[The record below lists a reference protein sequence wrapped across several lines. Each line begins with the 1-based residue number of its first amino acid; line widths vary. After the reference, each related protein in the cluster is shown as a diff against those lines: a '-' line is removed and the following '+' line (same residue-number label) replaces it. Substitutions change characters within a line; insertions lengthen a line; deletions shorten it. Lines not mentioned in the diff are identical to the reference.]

1 MADPEL
7 AYVPADPT
15 RNKLAKRPLWHGN
28 KSKDTFS
35 PLQWIERVETA
46 KDACDWRDR
55 HTMVFIYMALK
66 NDALDRYDGLKQGGM
81 DKQVYQQF
89 KYAFLLAYTSTQTAR
104 YT

>member
-35 PLQWIERVETA
+35 PLQWVERVETA
-46 KDACDWRDR
+46 KDVCNWTDR
-55 HTMVFIYMALK
+55 HTMAFIYMGHR
-66 NDALDRYDGLKQGGM
+66 NDALAWYEDLKQDGV
-81 DKQVYQQF
+81 DKQVYNNLKIHF
-89 KYAFLLAYTSTQTAR
+89 YCTNC
-104 YT
+104 